1 MSELYFY
8 DVRIIKLSSRDK
20 VIKPIIECV
29 KGNRGKTSESRVC

>member
-20 VIKPIIECV
+20 VKPIIECV
-29 KGNRGKTSESRVC
+29 KGNRGRTSESRVC